1 MYTYNKNNK
10 YTKMMKSISSSNL
23 STDESEEL
31 FEISSDSNLHLYI
44 FCGCYAVAI
53 IFLIL
58 YMYVF

>member
-10 YTKMMKSISSSNL
+10 YTMMKSISSSNL
-23 STDESEEL
+23 SRDESEEL

-44 FCGCYAVAI
+44 FGGCYAVAI

>member
-1 MYTYNKNNK
+1 
-10 YTKMMKSISSSNL
+10 MMKSISSSNL
-23 STDESEEL
+23 STNESEEL

-44 FCGCYAVAI
+44 FGGCYAVAI